1 MSVGPVKS
9 LAAGFTALGLMATG
23 PLTGNAYS
31 QEARPI
37 QINVSSEGSPIVR
50 AGNFS
55 EADGNNV
62 AIMMYFG
69 RGNQVTPDQVGQALI
84 GRLDEA
90 ADRANYEVD
99 ADYFYMITDRFEGIS
114 IDFAMGGV
122 SIDGVDVRDALAR
135 PSEEQPTVVM
145 DQVIQKRIDVNRT
158 LNMASLER

>member
-1 MSVGPVKS
+1 
-9 LAAGFTALGLMATG
+9 
-23 PLTGNAYS
+23 
-31 QEARPI
+31 
-37 QINVSSEGSPIVR
+37 
-50 AGNFS
+50 
-55 EADGNNV
+55 
-62 AIMMYFG
+62 MMYFG